1 MVNVTECLESNAT
14 GCIVLVVTNSNGRV
28 KMIDLRKFK
37 YCPNCGDYK
46 GLLWASNDS
55 ITCLSCNW
63 EAKNTNIESQ
73 LHEKWQEGYNDGH
86 EAARTFF
93 DSFVDQE
100 I

>member
-1 MVNVTECLESNAT
+1 MT
-14 GCIVLVVTNSNGRV
+14 
-28 KMIDLRKFK
+28 DLRKFK

-46 GLLWASNDS
+46 GLIWASNDS

-63 EAKNTNIESQ
+63 KADNADVESR
-73 LHEKWQEGYNDGH
+73 LHAKWQEGYNDGH
-86 EAARTFF
+86 EAARIFF